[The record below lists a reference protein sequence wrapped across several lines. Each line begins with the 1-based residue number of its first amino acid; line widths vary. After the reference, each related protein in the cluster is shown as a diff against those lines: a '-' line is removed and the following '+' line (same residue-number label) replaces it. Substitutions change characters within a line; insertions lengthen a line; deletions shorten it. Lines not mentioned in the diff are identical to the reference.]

1 MQKDASR
8 HENHVSMQK
17 QKQILLLREELLAQ
31 VSNPTQSAIDK
42 INSKMFEQLRKVSP
56 AGLTPILIRR
66 NNGEWIAAYLVQ
78 EVGLGGSRILLKHK
92 SWELVFARQ
101 SAQIV
106 KIDTQHSDQF
116 ELVIECQSDFFE
128 GVNDLLVKARKK
140 RQKVILNN

>member
-17 QKQILLLREELLAQ
+17 QKQVLLLREELLAQ
-31 VSNPTQSAIDK
+31 VSNPTPPVIEK
-42 INSKMFEQLRKVSP
+42 INLKMFEQLRKVSP

-106 KIDTQHSDQF
+106 KIDQF
-116 ELVIECQSDFFE
+116 HDLFESIVNCQREFFAH
-128 GVNDLLVKARKK
+128 VDALLTKIRKRK
-140 RQKVILNN
+140 QKVILNN